1 MSDPLSDVVR
11 LLRPQAVFAN
21 VISGKGAWA
30 VRYAKFGLP
39 SFCIVLAGRARLSVD
54 GHPSVWIGVGDF
66 VLLPTTPAFTLSSAA
81 PAPPVH
87 LDPHEVASG
96 RGEVRYG
103 ERSGEP
109 DMRSVGGAFLF
120 DSANHRLLVSLLPA
134 LVHIRDSP
142 RLSQLVTMV
151 GEESADA
158 RPGSDYMK
166 SRLME
171 LLLIEAMRATA
182 AGGAPSG
189 LLRGL
194 GDAQIARALT
204 QIHGKVEHAWTV
216 EQLAAIATLSRSAF
230 FEHFTELV
238 GVAPMQYLLSWRMEV
253 AKRLLRDDGMSVA
266 EVATRVGYGSSS
278 AFSVA
283 FSRHVGESPSGWARM
298 A

>member
-1 MSDPLSDVVR
+1 
-11 LLRPQAVFAN
+11 
-21 VISGKGAWA
+21 
-30 VRYAKFGLP
+30 
-39 SFCIVLAGRARLSVD
+39 VLAGRARLSVD

-96 RGEVRYG
+96 HGEVRYG

-120 DSANHRLLVSLLPA
+120 DAASHGLLVSMLPA

-266 EVATRVGYGSSS
+266 EVATRVGCGSSS